1 MITLECEPTPIS
13 LAPSVALTAGCRGAR
28 FPPPAMFPRSWLIA
42 GPYVERSLPSGPA
55 PLAPQ
60 QPFEPLGAGQKERPK
75 YPEKSLSDNNS

>member
-1 MITLECEPTPIS
+1 
-13 LAPSVALTAGCRGAR
+13 
-28 FPPPAMFPRSWLIA
+28 MFPRSWLIA

-60 QPFEPLGAGQKERPK
+60 QPFEPRGAGQKERPK